1 MIRVPCECN
10 LGRDK
15 TNKSGT
21 LRAQSQL
28 SPHLHHASFRR
39 TPPSRS
45 SFHAPTYVSLTLL
58 MSRPTTSQ
66 IIAKGEYLQPS
77 FDPKSLTIPH
87 LIGIFAYHG
96 VAFPAQHNKAK
107 LVEIFN
113 ENIKKNAPNLMKQRL
128 ERQET
133 MASEDGILDGVTGNP
148 IVSTFTGP

>member
-1 MIRVPCECN
+1 MLLAAEMVTFV
-10 LGRDK
+10 L
-15 TNKSGT
+15 
-21 LRAQSQL
+21 
-28 SPHLHHASFRR
+28 FV
-39 TPPSRS
+39 
-45 SFHAPTYVSLTLL
+45 APLPFAVRKRFFNFLA
-58 MSRPTTSQ
+58 TSQ